1 MKKLRNNPKIK
12 WLRQAATV
20 AKWAIFVILGLLFAV
35 LGIWQQNPYQVLI
48 GGIWMGV
55 GGIKV
60 KNLKREKEEKTRR
73 KCRA

>member
-1 MKKLRNNPKIK
+1 MKKLRNNPKLK

-48 GGIWMGV
+48 GGIGMVLGV
-55 GGIKV
+55 INV
-60 KNLKREKEEKTRR
+60 KISRR
-73 KCRA
+73 QKDENT